1 MNIQF
6 NRRKIETFFCI
17 LIVFILIIVLA
28 VLAIFAV
35 ADGIFAWD
43 ILTGRMEKVAMLF
56 MSVLGIIIVAA
67 FLINL
72 MTNLSLISISF
83 ERIAENLT
91 KNKNDG
97 Q

>member
-1 MNIQF
+1 MKIQF
-6 NRRKIETFFCI
+6 NRRKIETFCI
-17 LIVFILIIVLA
+17 LIVFVLVIVLA
-28 VLAIFAV
+28 VLAILAV

-43 ILTGRMEKVAMLF
+43 ILTRGMEKIAFLF

-67 FLINL
+67 FLISL

-83 ERIAENLT
+83 ERIADSLT
-91 KNKNDG
+91 KDKKDG